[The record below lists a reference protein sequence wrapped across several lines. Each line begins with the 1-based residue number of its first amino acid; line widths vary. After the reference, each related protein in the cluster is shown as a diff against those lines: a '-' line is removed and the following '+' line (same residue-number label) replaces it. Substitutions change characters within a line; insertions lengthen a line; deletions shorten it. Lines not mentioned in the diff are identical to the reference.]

1 MIRDEMQLR
10 DIFID
15 FVPTLPVKDK
25 ATRGQTWRKRMKGG
39 GCRFAKETSW
49 YEEYEE
55 ECLDFSATQEAELDD
70 QFDAT
75 VTLMRGFDGVI
86 LEDDD
91 AKTESEEEFEFESAM
106 LKHATSSGRSRHT
119 GY

>member
-1 MIRDEMQLR
+1 MLLR
-10 DIFID
+10 ETFID

-25 ATRGQTWRKRMKGG
+25 ATRGQTWRKRMKAGG
-39 GCRFAKETSW
+39 NRFAKETSW
-49 YEEYEE
+49 YEEFEE
-55 ECLDFSATQEAELDD
+55 ECLDFSATQEADLDD

-75 VTLMRGFDGVI
+75 VTLHRGFDGVVI
-86 LEDDD
+86 EEED

-106 LKHATSSGRSRHT
+106 LRATQNSGRSRHT